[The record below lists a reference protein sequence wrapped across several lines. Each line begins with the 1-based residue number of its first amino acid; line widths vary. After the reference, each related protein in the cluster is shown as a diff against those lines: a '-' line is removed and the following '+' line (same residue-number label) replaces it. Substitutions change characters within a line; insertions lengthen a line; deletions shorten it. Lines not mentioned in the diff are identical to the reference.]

1 MDDSTNVSKGDKDP
15 VNWLPPNESW
25 RCDYVKNW
33 VEVKSAYSLTYD
45 DAEKAAIEEILG
57 TSFGNG
63 ARQVVDG
70 LQAST

>member
-1 MDDSTNVSKGDKDP
+1 MDDSTNVSKGDKDL

-25 RCDYVKNW
+25 RCDYVKNRI
-33 VEVKSAYSLTYD
+33 EVKSLYPLTYD
-45 DAEKAAIEEILG
+45 DAEKAAIEEILE

-63 ARQVVDG
+63 ERQVVDG